1 MSAIND
7 MIDACWDDNKVS
19 GKVLRSAEREH
30 DRLTRA
36 AYEAQMSAA
45 RVVYDAAVFNKL
57 IGNCTAEVALMI
69 VFHQVAGEYA
79 ERKA

>member
-1 MSAIND
+1 MSKND
-7 MIDACWDDNKVS
+7 PVSSIIIDGEIAAT
-19 GKVLRSAEREH
+19 RS
-30 DRLTRA
+30 
-36 AYEAQMSAA
+36 AYEAQMTAA
-45 RVVYDAAVFNKL
+45 RVVYDAAVFNKS